1 MNEQSEISSSSKEI
15 NSQNN
20 YKYDKYG
27 FIQVDS
33 IEDLLYDKFNCYMN
47 NKNNEF
53 NSITSKRKIKRTF
66 GINNTRNKDKS
77 MKLVL
82 NINNK
87 EKKIYKINPF
97 ESKSIDSIKN
107 NINKESNNNINKNNN
122 FIKNKKNEILINNKG
137 ENETSKKNNRY
148 DNYTNNN
155 NNINENG
162 QFTFRNEEKKN
173 NSKNNDNNIKKINK
187 NKNLIKSQDFPYRE
201 ESEKNKPK
209 NNDIKGIS
217 KLKITNKNDIFF
229 SQPVVSPCVMSKIH
243 KNAKTSILSPNK
255 NKNNYTKK
263 SILTWPNSTLC
274 YFNRSNKIIN
284 VNIHIPQH
292 NPVNKRY
299 FCTKQIISDNHKA
312 KDNSNNIIIKI
323 INPKHSPYK
332 YSKIDVKTSTLGN
345 KGTSKAK
352 SFLFKLKDNNKQK
365 KVKIKNISPIKN
377 HRTLKNLSRS
387 KCLKN
392 KEIVNAMN
400 HSNNKEKNNK
410 IKAKSKSKSKS
421 KSKAKSKSKSKS
433 KQKEKEIKPEC
444 ISLNR
449 RRKFGDK
456 IYKNIMKKNKENSFN
471 NGFRISIKTK
481 FSNNVYNKYRR
492 FIGNKEES
500 NNDENDIYNNKY
512 PLIRKI
518 YGENNKNK
526 STSFVNEEAH
536 YKNNNNRNELFP
548 AINSYF
554 H

>member
-1 MNEQSEISSSSKEI
+1 M
-15 NSQNN
+15 
-20 YKYDKYG
+20 
-27 FIQVDS
+27 
-33 IEDLLYDKFNCYMN
+33 
-47 NKNNEF
+47 
-53 NSITSKRKIKRTF
+53 
-66 GINNTRNKDKS
+66 
-77 MKLVL
+77 
-82 NINNK
+82 
-87 EKKIYKINPF
+87 
-97 ESKSIDSIKN
+97 
-107 NINKESNNNINKNNN
+107 
-122 FIKNKKNEILINNKG
+122 
-137 ENETSKKNNRY
+137 
-148 DNYTNNN
+148 
-155 NNINENG
+155 
-162 QFTFRNEEKKN
+162 
-173 NSKNNDNNIKKINK
+173 
-187 NKNLIKSQDFPYRE
+187 
-201 ESEKNKPK
+201 
-209 NNDIKGIS
+209 
-217 KLKITNKNDIFF
+217 
-229 SQPVVSPCVMSKIH
+229 VSPCVMSKIH

-255 NKNNYTKK
+255 NKINHTKK
-263 SILTWPNSTLC
+263 SMLTWPNSTLC

-284 VNIHIPQH
+284 VNIHISQQ
-292 NPVNKRY
+292 NPVNKLY

-332 YSKIDVKTSTLGN
+332 YSKIDVKTSTLDN

-377 HRTLKNLSRS
+377 HRILKNLSRS

-392 KEIVNAMN
+392 KEIVNAIN
-400 HSNNKEKNNK
+400 LSTNKEKNNK

-492 FIGNKEES
+492 FIGNKEEN

-512 PLIRKI
+512 PLIKKI

-526 STSFVNEEAH
+526 IMNCAYNFNVEE
-536 YKNNNNRNELFP
+536 KRNKSRLLDNIYNIYDLEKL
-548 AINSYF
+548 
-554 H
+554 